1 MSERIAHRPHYR
13 TIQKPAPPLI
23 YSEQPFLRTRWKY
36 RSSSDAYEKHTLGY
50 RLSLIPFRHRLMQ
63 QLVLYQAF

>member
-13 TIQKPAPPLI
+13 TTQRPIPPST
-23 YSEQPFLRTRWKY
+23 YSEQPFLRTRWRY
-36 RSSSDAYEKHTLGY
+36 RSRSVAYEKHSLGY
-50 RLSLIPFRHRLMQ
+50 QLSLIPFRHRLMQ